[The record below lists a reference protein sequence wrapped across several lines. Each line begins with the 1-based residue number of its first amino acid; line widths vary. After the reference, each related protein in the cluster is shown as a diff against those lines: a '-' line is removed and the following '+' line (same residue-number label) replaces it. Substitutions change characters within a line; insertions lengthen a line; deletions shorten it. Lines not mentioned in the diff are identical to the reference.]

1 MIMNNFFEDLYQTT
15 QQQNPAVLCIVT
27 ETQGSTPRKAGAKML
42 VFPDGS
48 IKGTIG
54 GGSIEHQV
62 IKEALALHVCGEPLL
77 KSFHLLEDL
86 NMQCGGS
93 MQVYMERI
101 GCLPKLH
108 IFGAGHIGKAVA
120 SFASQFGFKP
130 YVYDQRKDIFND
142 WDVPTSETHVGEYLQ
157 MLDTIALDK
166 NSYIV
171 IVTPQHEH
179 DEKLLLA
186 CANKPWA
193 YLGMIGSKRKVTEIR
208 KKALSTLTI
217 TEETLDRIDMPIGIP
232 FAAETPSEIAIS
244 IVAKLIDVKNT
255 SKNHELS

>member
-1 MIMNNFFEDLYQTT
+1 MNSIFDEIYQCTW
-15 QQQNPAVLCIVT
+15 QQNPAVLCIVT
-27 ETQGSTPRKAGAKML
+27 QTQGSTPRKAGAKML
-42 VFPDGS
+42 VFPDGN

-62 IKEALALHVCGEPLL
+62 IKEALALYACREPLL

-86 NMQCGGS
+86 NMQCGGT

-108 IFGAGHIGKAVA
+108 IFGAGHIGKYVA
-120 SFASQFGFKP
+120 SFAAQFGFKP
-130 YVYDQRKDIFND
+130 YVYDQREEIFND
-142 WDVPTSETHVGEYLQ
+142 WNVPTSETQIGEYLQ
-157 MLDTIALDK
+157 MLDSIAVDK

-171 IVTPQHEH
+171 IVTPQHEY

-193 YLGMIGSKRKVTEIR
+193 YLGMIGSKRKVAEIR

-232 FAAETPSEIAIS
+232 FAAETPAEIALS
-244 IVAKLIDVKNT
+244 IVTKLIDVKNT
-255 SKNHELS
+255 SKNHELF